1 MKSIA
6 KQREPRDAGLLLLSL
21 DGEAYLW
28 AGGLAAAGLAGA
40 GAAAGWAGGAGTPD
54 FRL

>member
-1 MKSIA
+1 MNCIA
-6 KQREPRDAGLLLLSL
+6 EQQEPRIAGLLLLSL

-28 AGGLAAAGLAGA
+28 AGGLAAAGLTGA
-40 GAAAGWAGGAGTPD
+40 GAAGWAGGAGTPD